1 MTDHLTHLD
10 ADGQAHMVDVGDK
23 LTTQRTAIAEAVV
36 SMTDATADLLFS
48 GQLPKGDAI
57 AVARVAGIQGAKATP
72 QLIPLCHPLP
82 VSSVNVDIQRTDEG
96 ARITVT
102 ARVTAQTGVEM
113 EAMTGASVAALTL
126 YDMIKGVERGAEITR
141 VQLVSKAGGKSGD
154 WHR

>member
-10 ADGQAHMVDVGDK
+10 ADGHANMVDVGDK
-23 LTTQRTAIAEAVV
+23 DTTQRTAIAEAVV
-36 SMTDATADLLFS
+36 SMTGSTADLLFS

-72 QLIPLCHPLP
+72 HLIPLCHPLSL
-82 VSSVNVDIQRTDEG
+82 SSVNVDIQRTDEG

-141 VQLVSKAGGKSGD
+141 IQLVSKAGGKSGD